1 MACGGAKGHVQEAL
15 SLPPS
20 AIEHHRR
27 KECLMVGLRWLLPLA
42 LAAASAPPLEGAQFK
57 GGALDPPRPA
67 PEISLRNPEGSTFRL
82 SAYRGKVVVLSFG
95 YTFCPDV
102 CPMTLSELA
111 QVRTNLGEAAR
122 RVQVAFIT
130 VDPERDTPARL
141 AEYTRYFDKTFVGL
155 TGTPEQL
162 AQVRKAYG
170 ATAEKRAVPGTSAAY
185 LIDHSAFIYVIDVEG
200 RLRLM
205 FPFGTPV
212 EDMTHDIQL
221 LLRR

>member
-1 MACGGAKGHVQEAL
+1 L
-15 SLPPS
+15 S
-20 AIEHHRR
+20 
-27 KECLMVGLRWLLPLA
+27 LA
-42 LAAASAPPLEGAQFK
+42 LAASVASPLEGAQFK
-57 GGALDPPRPA
+57 GGALEPPRLA
-67 PEISLRNPEGSTFRL
+67 PEIGLRDPEGGAFRL
-82 SAYRGKVVVLSFG
+82 ASYRGRVVVLSFG

-111 QVRTNLGEAAR
+111 RVRSALGEAGKR
-122 RVQVAFIT
+122 MQVAFIT
-130 VDPERDTPARL
+130 VDPERDKPARL

-170 ATAEKRAVPGTSAAY
+170 VTAEKRAVPGTSAAY
-185 LIDHSAFIYVIDVEG
+185 LIDHSAFIYVIDAEG

-205 FPFGTPV
+205 FPFGTPI
-212 EDMTHDIQL
+212 EDMTHDIQV